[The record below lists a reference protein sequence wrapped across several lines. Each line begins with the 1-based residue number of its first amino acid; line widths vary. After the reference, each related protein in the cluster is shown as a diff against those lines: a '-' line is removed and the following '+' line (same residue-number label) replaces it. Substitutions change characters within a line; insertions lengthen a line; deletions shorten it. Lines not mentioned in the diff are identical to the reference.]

1 MQDGALFSAG
11 IPKLFIDQSDI
22 AGSSE
27 QFKLEFSNTLQL
39 RVHCPVKKKVT
50 VKDESTGQSKEEE
63 VDVFDNPTK
72 MFSIVGLFR
81 KRRFGSSKI

>member
-1 MQDGALFSAG
+1 MVHFFQLVSPSLSLIKVILLAVRSN
-11 IPKLFIDQSDI
+11 
-22 AGSSE
+22 
-27 QFKLEFSNTLQL
+27 LEFSNMLQL

-50 VKDESTGQSKEEE
+50 VKDESTGESKEEE

-81 KRRFGSSKI
+81 KRRFGSSEI